1 MTEPSKGTAAAAF
14 KARLFSRMGLTEALA
29 VALAVNMVATGC
41 LTYRVMFRPE
51 QPKVITVGVGQ
62 LTREYVSRLATS
74 PSITP
79 QEVELRTKL
88 FMAVAQD
95 AVKNA
100 STQKGVIVMPRE
112 CVLAGEYADATT
124 EVGRAVNE
132 KLGKVAATGPAPSGV
147 GTGQAGSGVGGQ

>member
-1 MTEPSKGTAAAAF
+1 MTEPSKAPAAVAI
-14 KARLFSRMGLTEALA
+14 KARLFSRMGLTEGLA

-51 QPKVITVGVGQ
+51 PPKVITVGVGQ

-112 CVLAGEYADATT
+112 CVLAGEYAHATT
-124 EVGRAVNE
+124 EVGRAVND
-132 KLGKVAATGPAPSGV
+132 KLGKVAATGLSPASPTPGLS
-147 GTGQAGSGVGGQ
+147 GSGAAGQ